1 MDFADKILCCT
12 RMLLREYY
20 RLLFLA
26 LIFGA
31 SSMGMANPLDGK
43 KLYTQHCAECHG
55 KKGQGVEDE
64 YSKPLVGDWPVTKLI
79 DYVDKTMPDYDPDL
93 VKGEEADA
101 ISRFIYKSFYQKPEL
116 FKKDSKIQLARL
128 TNRQFRQSVTDLFG
142 QFEGQPVL
150 NNPVQGL
157 KGKYYNAEGMNKRK
171 KMHAEQIDSIIN
183 FNYQDKA
190 ALKGMNPKKFSIY
203 WEGSILP
210 RESGWYEF
218 FVKSPN
224 GFELSLNQSEGGPII
239 DEKVTAGTLR
249 EESAK
254 LFLLGGRPYPIR
266 LNYFKFDDPNAS
278 IELSW
283 KTPIGEKEIIP
294 SEYLFTQVVPPSFVS
309 QQKLPP
315 DDASHGY
322 ERGILVDS
330 TWDEAT
336 TFAALEA
343 SIFAGKRMDRLART
357 NEKDDN
363 RKPKIISFTKQF
375 LQYAFREKIS
385 DKELERYVHS
395 KFSDDIPLHISVEK
409 IVLTALK
416 SPRFLYPEWQALA
429 KKEKDSYVVAT
440 RMALYFWDS
449 IPDRK
454 LHDMIDRNQFSKKP
468 HIEGQARRMLD
479 DSRSQAKLND
489 FLLYWLDMKNK
500 ELPSLS
506 KKTFPDFSPALAMDL
521 RRSLLRWIENSI
533 WKQKITWP
541 QFLAMKKME
550 VNERMASF
558 YGISY
563 PGDANTT
570 GFVEMN
576 ASYLM
581 RQGLHTHPYILSSH
595 SYPEE
600 SSPIHRGVFTAR
612 KILGR
617 TLRPPKEAVS
627 FRNADFDPSWTMR
640 QKVTALTKAANCM
653 SCHDQINSTGFVL
666 EDYDATGQKRS
677 EIAGLP
683 IDLKVNY
690 LDSEGIEQTFNGSQD
705 LLSHALKSTKPAK
718 SFVDELFKHLAKQPV
733 QSYSSI
739 DTNKLSEML
748 KNEQL
753 SLRELYSKLGFL
765 GASDGFSFHK

>member
-1 MDFADKILCCT
+1 MFWG
-12 RMLLREYY
+12 RYYQSLL
-20 RLLFLA
+20 LA
-26 LIFGA
+26 LILGA
-31 SSMGMANPLDGK
+31 SSMGLANSPNGK
-43 KLYTQHCAECHG
+43 KLYAEHCAECHG
-55 KKGQGVEDE
+55 EKGEGVEDE
-64 YSKPLVGDWPVTKLI
+64 YSKPLVGDWPITKLI
-79 DYVDKTMPDYDPDL
+79 HYVDKTMPDYDPDL
-93 VKGEEADA
+93 VKGKEADA
-101 ISRFIYKSFYQKPEL
+101 ISRFLYESFYKKPEL
-116 FKKDSKIQLARL
+116 FKKDSKVQLARL
-128 TNRQFRQSVTDLFG
+128 TNRQYRQSVTDLFG
-142 QFEGQPVL
+142 QFEGHPTL
-150 NNPVQGL
+150 NKSERGL

-171 KMHAEQIDSIIN
+171 KMHAEQVDSIIH
-183 FNYQDKA
+183 FNYRDKA
-190 ALKGMNPKKFSIY
+190 ALEGMNPKKFSVY

-224 GFELSLNQSEGGPII
+224 GFELSVNQSEGGPLI

-249 EESAK
+249 EEGAK

-283 KTPIGEKEIIP
+283 KTPIGDKEIIP
-294 SEYLFTQVVPPSFVS
+294 AEYFYTQVVPPSFVS

-322 ERGILVDS
+322 ERGIQIDS

-357 NEKDDN
+357 NEKDEN
-363 RKPKIISFTKQF
+363 RKQKITTFTKQF
-375 LQYAFREKIS
+375 LQYAFREKLS
-385 DKELERYVHS
+385 DEEIERYVHS
-395 KFSDDIPLHISVEK
+395 KFTDNAPLHISVEK

-429 KKEKDSYVVAT
+429 KKEKDSSVVAM
-440 RMALYFWDS
+440 RLALYFWDS

-468 HIEGQARRMLD
+468 HIEGQVRRMLD
-479 DSRSQAKLND
+479 DPRSQAKLND
-489 FLLYWLDMKNK
+489 FFLHWLDMKNK

-506 KKTFPDFSPALAMDL
+506 KKTFPDFSPALALDL
-521 RRSLLRWIENSI
+521 RRSLLRWMENSI
-533 WKQKITWP
+533 WEQKITWP
-541 QFLAMKKME
+541 QFLEMKKIE
-550 VNERMASF
+550 VNERIASF
-558 YGISY
+558 YGLSY
-563 PGDANTT
+563 PDDVNTT

-576 ASYLM
+576 ASYLN
-581 RQGLHTHPYILSSH
+581 RQGLHTHPYLLASH

-617 TLRPPKEAVS
+617 TLRPPTEAVS
-627 FRNADFDPSWTMR
+627 FRNADFDPNWTMR
-640 QKVTALTKAANCM
+640 QKVTELTKAANCM

-666 EDYDATGQKRS
+666 ENFDATGRIRS
-677 EIAGLP
+677 EIAGAP
-683 IDLKVNY
+683 IDLKVEY
-690 LDSEGIEQTFNGSQD
+690 LDSEGIERTLNGSKD
-705 LLSHALKSTKPAK
+705 LLSHALESTKPAK

-733 QSYSSI
+733 QSYHAI
-739 DTNKLSEML
+739 DTSKLSEML
-748 KNEQL
+748 QNEQL
-753 SLRELYSKLGFL
+753 SLRDLYSQLGFL
-765 GASDGFSFHK
+765 GASDGFSFLK

>member
-1 MDFADKILCCT
+1 
-12 RMLLREYY
+12 MLTTMFLGRYY
-20 RLLFLA
+20 QSLLLA
-26 LIFGA
+26 LVLGA
-31 SSMGMANPLDGK
+31 SSMGLANSPSGK
-43 KLYTQHCAECHG
+43 KLYAQHCAECHG
-55 KKGQGVEDE
+55 EKGEGVEDE
-64 YSKPLVGDWPVTKLI
+64 YSKPLVGDWPITKLI
-79 DYVDKTMPDYDPDL
+79 HYVDKTMPDYDPDL
-93 VKGEEADA
+93 VKGKEANA
-101 ISRFIYKSFYQKPEL
+101 ISRFLYESFYKKPEL
-116 FKKDSKIQLARL
+116 FKKDSKVQLARL
-128 TNRQFRQSVTDLFG
+128 TKRQYRQSVTDLFG
-142 QFEGQPVL
+142 QFEGHPTL
-150 NNPVQGL
+150 NNPVRGL

-171 KMHAEQIDSIIN
+171 KMHAEQVDSIIH
-183 FNYQDKA
+183 FNYRDKA
-190 ALKGMNPKKFSIY
+190 ALEGMNPKKFSVY

-224 GFELSLNQSEGGPII
+224 GFELSVNQSEGGPLI

-249 EESAK
+249 EERAK

-294 SEYLFTQVVPPSFVS
+294 AEYFYTQVVPPSFVS

-322 ERGILVDS
+322 ERGIQIDS

-357 NEKDDN
+357 NEKDEG
-363 RKPKIISFTKQF
+363 RKQKIKTFTTQF
-375 LQYAFREKIS
+375 LQYAFREKLLDEEI
-385 DKELERYVHS
+385 ERYVDS
-395 KFSDDIPLHISVEK
+395 KFSDNVPLHISVEK

-429 KKEKDSYVVAT
+429 KKEKDSSVVAT
-440 RMALYFWDS
+440 RLALYFWDS

-454 LHDMIDRNQFSKKP
+454 LHDMVDRNQFSKKP
-468 HIEGQARRMLD
+468 HIEGQVRRMLD
-479 DSRSQAKLND
+479 DPRSQAKLND
-489 FLLYWLDMKNK
+489 FFLHWLDMKNK

-506 KKTFPDFSPALAMDL
+506 KKRFPDFSPALSLDL

-533 WKQKITWP
+533 WEQMITWP
-541 QFLAMKKME
+541 QFLEMKKIE
-550 VNERMASF
+550 VNERIASF
-558 YGISY
+558 YGLSY
-563 PGDANTT
+563 PDDANTT

-576 ASYLM
+576 ASYLN
-581 RQGLHTHPYILSSH
+581 RQGLHTHPYILASH

-617 TLRPPKEAVS
+617 TLRPPTEAVS
-627 FRNADFDPSWTMR
+627 FRNADFDPNWTMR
-640 QKVTALTKAANCM
+640 QKVTELTKAANCM

-666 EDYDATGQKRS
+666 ENFDATGRNRS
-677 EIAGLP
+677 EIAGVRL
-683 IDLKVNY
+683 DLKVNY
-690 LDSEGIEQTFNGSQD
+690 LDSEGIERTLNGSQD
-705 LLSHALKSTKPAK
+705 LLSHALESTKPAK

-733 QSYSSI
+733 QSYHAI
-739 DTNKLSEML
+739 DTSKLSEML
-748 KNEQL
+748 QNEQL
-753 SLRELYSKLGFL
+753 SLRDLYSQLGFL
-765 GASDGFSFHK
+765 GASDGFSFVK